1 MARLKSFLARNRRLL
16 LVLIFVMPL
25 GFYTKFYT
33 GPLQDWVN
41 NSLGGVFYEIFWCL
55 VLALLFRRL
64 RPVSIAGVVLL
75 VTCALEFLQLWHPP
89 FLESLRVNFIG
100 ATILGSSFTWSDFPY
115 YLIGS
120 IMGYYLLNCSQRQP
134 QAPN

>member
-1 MARLKSFLARNRRLL
+1 MAGLKSFLARNRRLL
-16 LVLIFVMPL
+16 LVLIFVTPL

-120 IMGYYLLNCSQRQP
+120 IMGYYLLNCS
-134 QAPN
+134 

>member
-1 MARLKSFLARNRRLL
+1 MKPFLVQNRWIILSII
-16 LVLIFVMPL
+16 LITPL

-75 VTCALEFLQLWHPP
+75 VTCALEFLQLWHPQ
-89 FLESLRVNFIG
+89 FLEYLRSTFIG
-100 ATILGSSFTWSDFPY
+100 VTILGNSFSWSDFPY
-115 YLIGS
+115 YLAGS
-120 IMGYYLLNCSQRQP
+120 VLGYVLLKRLSGNTPAGREM
-134 QAPN
+134 

>member
-1 MARLKSFLARNRRLL
+1 MADLKSFLARNRRLL
-16 LVLIFVMPL
+16 LVLIFVTPL

-33 GPLQDWVN
+33 GPLQNWVN

-55 VLALLFRRL
+55 VLALFFQRL
-64 RPVSIAGVVLL
+64 RPQQIAGFVLL

-89 FLESLRVNFIG
+89 FLESLRANFIG

-120 IMGYYLLNCSQRQP
+120 IMGYFLLNCSQREP
-134 QAPN
+134 QAKR